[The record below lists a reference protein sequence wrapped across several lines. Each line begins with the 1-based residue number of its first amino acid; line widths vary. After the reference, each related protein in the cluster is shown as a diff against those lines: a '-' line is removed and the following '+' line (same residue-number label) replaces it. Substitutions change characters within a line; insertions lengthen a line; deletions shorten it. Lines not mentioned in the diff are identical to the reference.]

1 MYKKL
6 AYLFAVVLVSSWAT
20 APSLGGVS
28 YPDPPGG
35 WTYIYQGN
43 TVASTYNAALD
54 GTWDHY
60 DAGTGG
66 SDAWDG
72 LGIGTGIGTPG
83 GVSALLDG
91 ATTFLRIQDCGDPRD
106 YGISDP
112 TNRKITFAHNITN
125 EVANGTT
132 ILNDGVT
139 LSFRARIPTTA
150 PLDSHYPNGGGGIVA
165 WTTMG
170 YNIHDDGYGAFGIK
184 QGTGGN
190 GVISFSLCMDT
201 DAGTISGNGLTMNK
215 RNGTAVSGTVDSE
228 DSGGTENT
236 LLGFDPT
243 QWHEFWIVIQA
254 DTSGGG
260 THKVMVYM
268 DGSVTPTVFHVT
280 AGTKDEYDWSGYLL
294 MSIGRT
300 DIAGAQDVDFFAYK
314 GGRVHPPGAMTKAYE
329 PNPPN
334 GATNVIPGTLSWTA
348 GVTAAAHD
356 VYLGTNAN
364 AVANATTSS
373 TEYRDQTNLTQ
384 YFVTGLT
391 AATTYYWRIDEVE
404 EGGTV
409 YAGYVW
415 SFTTPGMKAYNPS
428 PADGATLVDPNVVLA
443 WSRGFNAKAM
453 NGHDVYLGTNATAV
467 ANANTSSPEFK
478 ANRSASNYPAGL
490 LEYDRVYYWRIDER
504 NTDTSVTPGDVWSL
518 KTQPFIP
525 VADDPNLLCWW
536 KFDEGSGT
544 AALDWSGH
552 NHHGTI
558 ERDPQW
564 VDGLAGGALD
574 FGGDGDRV
582 VDNAAAAY
590 LNGLSALTVCVW
602 VKSDLTNTDKGFVSF
617 EDPSGSDSRDIRYD
631 AAGSTAGGTN
641 VIKYGI
647 TSTGG
652 GQENE
657 SSSGVQVTDWQH
669 IAVTWSSG
677 AVMRLYINGV
687 LDTPSSE
694 DAATTGTITG
704 CTKVVVGQGCKDAGG
719 GWAGLIDDVRI
730 YKTALTVDGIKQA
743 MRGDPKLAWEPK
755 PANGSTAD
763 LGSAPPVSWSAGS
776 MASSHDVYFGTDRA
790 TVANATTS
798 TAGVYRVR
806 QIGTNYTPP
815 ETLNGLQ
822 TYYWRIDEYNSDTTI
837 TTGLVW
843 SFTLANYRLV
853 DDFETYTDI
862 SPSIIWQ
869 TWIDSLGYTDPPPG
883 VPGNGSNG
891 IVGYGDTPYAEVVIV
906 HAGKQSMR
914 LDYTNSASPYYS
926 ETYRDFGT
934 PQNWTAYGAKALTLW
949 YRGYWASVGS
959 FTESPPGNYTITA
972 AGADIFDVA
981 AQRGPGFHDE
991 FHYAYKQ
998 ITVPGPVTIIAKVE
1012 SVDNTNAWA
1021 KAGLM
1026 VRDSL
1031 DADSIHAMMCI
1042 TPGQGVALQY
1052 RALVGGPSTNATQQT
1067 GITAPQWLKLVYDTT
1082 TGIARA
1088 SYSAD
1093 GLTWTDLGT
1102 QQYVA
1107 MTDPIYI
1114 GLSLTAHNVNAT
1126 CTARFSNVS
1135 ITGAA
1140 GAWSSKDIGIKVNVP
1155 EPMYVALQSGLNT
1168 AVVQH
1173 EADPNAV
1180 LQGAWQEWNI
1190 DLKSF
1195 AGINLN
1201 AVKKMIIGTGKRNAP
1216 QAGSAGT
1223 VYFDDIRLYQARY
1236 IPGKGTL
1243 LTADISKNGVVNNE
1257 DLAIIARDWL
1267 EYDYTKTGKL
1277 LLRWAFEEGSGGTV
1291 GDGSGNGHTGNIYGA
1306 DWATPGYNGS
1316 GYCLDF
1322 NGLGDYVLN
1331 NDINE
1336 VLDGLDA
1343 LTVSAWI
1350 RSDANNTDKGFIIFE
1365 NPDSDDSRDMRY
1377 DAAGG
1382 SGGGTNVMKVGI
1394 TATDGEQKLE
1404 SSSSVQKVGIWQHV
1418 AIAWTRGQ
1426 HLKLYIDGALNA
1438 QSWLETNTNPR
1449 IGTLV
1454 GYTRLMVGKGGKDNA
1469 ANLSW
1474 DGRID
1479 DVRIYNYALS
1489 QTDIQAVMNGQTLP
1503 PAQIYMPVLS
1513 PANIYDAEPQNFKKV
1528 NLKDSATLTNE
1539 WQKQQVWPEW

>member
-1 MYKKL
+1 MCRKSIYFVLLL
-6 AYLFAVVLVSSWAT
+6 AVIAGTTQIAEAAFITSIQRRNSTNTAPQIAPTPLAESTPYSLCYVDRTHVYRTVPVNLLGAEYVMVANTDRNVAAYELDVTVSAEVKMYLFLDNR
-20 APSLGGVS
+20 LG
-28 YPDPPGG
+28 
-35 WTYIYQGN
+35 T
-43 TVASTYNAALD
+43 
-54 GTWDHY
+54 
-60 DAGTGG
+60 GTGG
-66 SDAWDG
+66 ELANPNLTAAGMTWVTTLGFTDTG
-72 LGIGTGIGTPG
+72 LNIAIDESNNGSIDNWFS
-83 GVSALLDG
+83 V
-91 ATTFLRIQDCGDPRD
+91 
-106 YGISDP
+106 
-112 TNRKITFAHNITN
+112 FAKK
-125 EVANGTT
+125 V
-132 ILNDGVT
+132 
-139 LSFRARIPTTA
+139 P
-150 PLDSHYPNGGGGIVA
+150 
-165 WTTMG
+165 
-170 YNIHDDGYGAFGIK
+170 
-184 QGTGGN
+184 
-190 GVISFSLCMDT
+190 
-201 DAGTISGNGLTMNK
+201 AGTI
-215 RNGTAVSGTVDSE
+215 
-228 DSGGTENT
+228 T
-236 LLGFDPT
+236 LRQQNDPT
-243 QWHEFWIVIQA
+243 GA
-254 DTSGGG
+254 
-260 THKVMVYM
+260 
-268 DGSVTPTVFHVT
+268 GSRNMYGVAVL
-280 AGTKDEYDWSGYLL
+280 ALQL
-294 MSIGRT
+294 
-300 DIAGAQDVDFFAYK
+300 
-314 GGRVHPPGAMTKAYE
+314 KAWD

-334 GATNVIPGTLSWTA
+334 DATNAQPPPLRWKPGDTA
-348 GVTAAAHD
+348 VAHD
-356 VYLGTNAN
+356 VYFGTDAT

-373 TEYRDQTNLTQ
+373 PEFKEQVGSAEYYDLPKLAALTK
-384 YFVTGLT
+384 
-391 AATTYYWRIDEVE
+391 YYWRIDEVE
-404 EGGTV
+404 EGGAT
-409 YAGYVW
+409 YKGDVW
-415 SFTTPGMKAYNPS
+415 SFTTPSLKAYNPS
-428 PADGATLVDPNVVLA
+428 PTDGATFVDPNVTIS
-443 WSRGFNAKAM
+443 WSPGSFAKPLNA
-453 NGHDVYLGTNATAV
+453 HDVYLGTNATAV
-467 ANANTSSPEFK
+467 ANATTSSPEFK
-478 ANRSASNYPAGL
+478 ANRSGANYTTGT
-490 LEYDRVYYWRIDER
+490 LEYDKVHYWRIDEH
-504 NTDTSVTPGDVWSL
+504 NTDNSVSKGDVWSF

-525 VADDPNLLCWW
+525 VTDDPNLLCWW
-536 KFDEGSGT
+536 KFDEGSDT
-544 AALDWSGH
+544 TALDGSGH
-552 NHHGTI
+552 NHHGTL
-558 ERDPQW
+558 ELNPQW
-564 VDGLAGGALD
+564 VTGLVGSALD

-602 VKSDLTNTDKGFVSF
+602 VKSDLTNIDRGFVSF
-617 EDPSGSDSRDIRYD
+617 EDPSGSDDRDIRYD

-641 VIKYGI
+641 VIKYGV

-652 GQENE
+652 GQQNE

-677 AVMRLYINGV
+677 EVMRLYINGV
-687 LDTPSSE
+687 LNTPSHE

-719 GWAGLIDDVRI
+719 GWAGPIDDVRI

-776 MASSHDVYFGTDRA
+776 LASSHDVYFGTDRA

-798 TAGVYRVR
+798 TAGVYRAR

-853 DDFETYTDI
+853 DDFETYTDT

-891 IVGYGDTPYAEVVIV
+891 IVGYGDTPYAEVAIV
-906 HAGKQSMR
+906 NAGKQSMR

-926 ETYRDFGT
+926 ETYRNFGT
-934 PQNWTAYGAKALTLW
+934 PQNWTAYGVKALTLW

-972 AGADIFDVA
+972 AGEDIFDVA

-1012 SVDNTNAWA
+1012 NVDNTNAWA

-1155 EPMYVALQSGLNT
+1155 EPMYVALQDSGLST

-1201 AVKKMIIGTGKRNAP
+1201 AVKKMIIGTGKRSAP

-1277 LLRWAFEEGSGGTV
+1277 LLRWGFEEGSGGTV
-1291 GDGSGNGHTGNIYGA
+1291 GDGSGNGHTGTIYGA
-1306 DWATPGYNGS
+1306 DWAAPGYNGS

-1404 SSSSVQKVGIWQHV
+1404 SSSSAQKVGIWQHV

-1426 HLKLYIDGALNA
+1426 HLKLYIDGVLNA

-1528 NLKDSATLTNE
+1528 NLKDSATLSNQ